1 MSDRL
6 PNTYSAFP
14 NNFPQAPPAQ
24 QAQHRPPQQPH
35 QVGPQPPLVGVANE
49 MWQQMQYR
57 HQQQQQQQQQQQH
70 QHQQQQQQLQQSQQQ
85 QQQPQQSGGEL
96 MHGGGMNLS
105 LPQQQVC
112 LRHPLYCISQIS
124 VPS

>member
-57 HQQQQQQQQQQQH
+57 
-70 QHQQQQQQLQQSQQQ
+70 QQQ

-124 VPS
+124 VPSTYIG